1 MPIRVARLSIR
12 LSQNK
17 ISFFEYAATLSN
29 AQINR
34 GAFAYALRK
43 EKLDLYAVYSHYAE
57 TASRH
62 VMAQTTGRTLE
73 YNTLDAVH

>member
-17 ISFFEYAATLSN
+17 ISFFEYAPTLSN
-29 AQINR
+29 AQMNR

-43 EKLDLYAVYSHYAE
+43 RIQRDLYAVYSHYAE

-62 VMAQTTGRTLE
+62 VMAQTTGRALE
-73 YNTLDAVH
+73 YARCNA